1 MKKLLT
7 DRVAAIKPSPTL
19 VITAKANALK
29 VQGVDVVGFGA
40 GEPDFDT
47 PQNIKDAAIHAIQ
60 AGKTKYTA
68 VDGTPE
74 LKDAIISKLKRDNG
88 LTYARDEIIVSNGGK
103 HSLYNIAQA
112 LFEKGDEVIIPAPYW
127 VSYPDQILLND
138 ATPVILNTDDKSGF
152 CITPHQLKSAI
163 TPRTKALIINSPS
176 NPTGSAYTQK
186 ELDSLAQV
194 CLAND
199 VLMISDEIYE
209 HIVYDGFKH
218 VSVASLSAETKAKTL
233 VVNGASKAYS
243 MTGWRMGFTAGP
255 KDIIAAMNKIQSQ
268 STSNICSITQAAC
281 VEAYNGPQDVL
292 TPMIAAFKER
302 RDFIVRELSATP
314 GVTCLNPKGAFYV
327 FPNISQF
334 FGKKTPKGKLVATSR
349 DFCDYLLEDHLVA
362 AVSGEG
368 FGAESYM
375 RLSYATSMENI
386 KKGLSRIK
394 KAAAELSE

>member
-29 VQGVDVVGFGA
+29 AQGVDVVGFGA

-47 PQNIKDAAIHAIQ
+47 PQNIKDAAIQAIQ

-74 LKDAIISKLKRDNG
+74 LKDAIIAKLKRDNN
-88 LTYARDEIIVSNGGK
+88 LIYQRDEIIVSNGGK

-112 LFEKGDEVIIPAPYW
+112 LFEKGDEIIIPAPYW
-127 VSYPDQILLND
+127 VSYPDQVLLND
-138 ATPVILNTDDKSGF
+138 ATPVIINTNDKCGF
-152 CITPHQLKSAI
+152 RITPDQLKNAV
-163 TPRTKALIINSPS
+163 TAKTKALIINSPG

-186 ELDSLAQV
+186 ELEALAQI

-199 VLMISDEIYE
+199 ILMISDEIYE

-218 VSVASLSAETKAKTL
+218 ISVASLSTKTKAKTL
-233 VVNGASKAYS
+233 VVNGASKVYS
-243 MTGWRMGFTAGP
+243 MTGWRMGFTSGP

-292 TPMIAAFKER
+292 IPMVAAFKER
-302 RDFIVRELSATP
+302 RDFIVRELNATP
-314 GVTCLNPKGAFYV
+314 DVSCLNPEGAFYV
-327 FPNISQF
+327 FPNISKF
-334 FGKKTPKGKLVATSR
+334 FGKKTPKSKLIATSR

-368 FGAESYM
+368 FGAEGYM
-375 RLSYATSMENI
+375 RLSYATSMDNI
-386 KKGLSRIK
+386 KKGIARIK
-394 KAAAELSE
+394 KAAAELK

>member
-7 DRVAAIKPSPTL
+7 DRALAIKPSPTL
-19 VITAKANALK
+19 VITTKAGALK
-29 VQGVDVVGFGA
+29 AQGVDVVGFGA

-47 PQNIKDAAIHAIQ
+47 PQNIKDAAIRAIQ

-68 VDGTPE
+68 VDGTAE
-74 LKDAIISKLKRDNG
+74 LKDAIIAKLKRDNG

-127 VSYPDQILLND
+127 VSYPDQALLND
-138 ATPVILNTDDKSGF
+138 ASPVIVSADDKSRF
-152 CITPHQLKSAI
+152 CITPEQLQNAI
-163 TPRTKALIINSPS
+163 TPKTKALIINSPS
-176 NPTGSAYTQK
+176 NPTGSGYTRK
-186 ELDSLAQV
+186 ELEALTEI

-199 VLMISDEIYE
+199 VIMISDEIYE

-218 VSVASLSAETKAKTL
+218 VSVASLSPEAKSKTL
-233 VVNGASKAYS
+233 VVNGASKAYA

-292 TPMIAAFKER
+292 TPMLAAFKER
-302 RDFIVRELSATP
+302 RDFIVRELSQIP
-314 GVTCLNPKGAFYV
+314 GVTCLNPQGAFYV
-327 FPNISQF
+327 FPNIAKL
-334 FGKKTPKGKLVATSR
+334 FGKKTPKGKTIQNSR
-349 DFCDYLLEDHLVA
+349 DFCDYLLDDHLVA

-368 FGAESYM
+368 FGAEGYM

-386 KKGLSRIK
+386 KKGMVRIK
-394 KAAAELSE
+394 TAVAELK